1 MGNNVI
7 AKFLFDKKNIFIIS
21 IIASVWTLIF
31 GPFRGIFYCI
41 KCISEGYNL
50 YPEQLC
56 PIIFTIASAV
66 LFVLSA
72 NNLKNNKNTT
82 ITAIATVIS
91 MVIGFI
97 GDMYVD
103 GSMIVEIL
111 IALFFLSS
119 LVSSLEVM
127 KKFVNKLWYLPA
139 VLFTV
144 VKIRG
149 WIGWYYDGINYFYL
163 FLEIAPAIY
172 ILAMGIFFKIVPEP
186 KKKKPKKK
194 KEISASQRNA
204 IIGKA
209 DKLMNLWELKEKGI
223 ITKEEYI
230 EKKKEIL

>member
-31 GPFRGIFYCI
+31 VLFYNI
-41 KCISEGYNL
+41 KIMLEYGAFDSYRL
-50 YPEQLC
+50 YT
-56 PIIFTIASAV
+56 IIFTIASAI

-82 ITAIATVIS
+82 ITAIATVIC
-91 MVIGFI
+91 MVIGFN
-97 GDMYVD
+97 
-103 GSMIVEIL
+103 GSTRL
-111 IALFFLSS
+111 IALIFLSS

-139 VLFTV
+139 VLFTI

-149 WIGWYYDGINYFYL
+149 WIGWYHDGINYFYL

-186 KKKKPKKK
+186 KKKKTKKKKPKKK